1 MLRLNEDDLL
11 GEDLRE
17 IRDAVER
24 LCRDFDTAYW
34 AELEERMAYPEE
46 FVNALQAGDWLSVL
60 IPEEYGGGGL
70 EIRAAAVVLEAMT
83 RSGCFAAAAHAQL
96 YTMGAILR
104 HGNDAQKKKYLPR
117 IASGD
122 LRLQAFGITE
132 PDAGSETTRITTRAV
147 RDGNHYVIN
156 GAKVFISRF
165 FHSDLMLL
173 LTRTTPYE
181 EVAKKTDGISLFL
194 VDLREAGDSIQAT
207 PIRTMVNHET
217 AALHIEDLRVPAENL
232 IGEEGKGFRC
242 ILSGLNSERILVASE
257 HIGTGLY
264 LLDRAASYSNERVV
278 FDRPI
283 GSNQGVQF
291 PLARAYAD
299 LSAASLLRWRAC
311 DLYEQGMQPGYEAT
325 TAKLLASTAKWAAAN
340 GAMDTFG
347 GYGMTTEF
355 GIESKFREARLSL
368 VAPVNNNLTLSYI
381 ATSVLGM
388 PRSY

>member
-1 MLRLNEDDLL
+1 MLRLNEEDIL

-17 IRDAVER
+17 IRDSVER
-24 LCRDFDTAYW
+24 LCRDFDATYW
-34 AELEERMAYPEE
+34 QHLEEERAYPEE
-46 FVNALQAGDWLSVL
+46 FVNAMQKGDWLSIS
-60 IPEEYGGGGL
+60 IPEEYGGGGMG
-70 EIRAAAVVLEAMT
+70 IRAGAVVLEAMT

-96 YTMGAILR
+96 YTMGALLR
-104 HGNDAQKKKYLPR
+104 HGSDAQKKKYLPA

-122 LRLQAFGITE
+122 LRLQAFAITE
-132 PDAGSETTRITTRAV
+132 PDAGSETTKISTRAV
-147 RDGNHYVIN
+147 RDGDDYVIN
-156 GAKVFISRF
+156 GSKVFISRF

-173 LTRTTPYE
+173 LTRTTPYD
-181 EVAKKTDGISLFL
+181 EVEKKTDGISLFL
-194 VDLREAGDSIQAT
+194 VDLRDAGDAIQAT

-217 AALHIEDLRVPAENL
+217 AALHLENLRVPAENL

-264 LLDRAASYSNERVV
+264 LLDRAAKYGCERVV

-311 DLYEQGMQPGYEAT
+311 DLYENGQQPGYEANA
-325 TAKLLASTAKWAAAN
+325 AKLLASTAKWAAAN
-340 GAMDTFG
+340 AAMDTFG
-347 GYGMTTEF
+347 GYGMATEY

-368 VAPVNNNLTLSYI
+368 VAPVNNNLTLAFI
-381 ATSVLGM
+381 ATNVLGM

>member
-1 MLRLNEDDLL
+1 MLRLNEDDILDD
-11 GEDLRE
+11 DLRG

-24 LCRDFDTAYW
+24 LCRDFDTSYW
-34 AELEERMAYPEE
+34 AKQEEKRAYPEE
-46 FVNALQAGDWLSVL
+46 FVQALQDGDWLSIS
-60 IPEEYGGGGL
+60 IPEEFGGGGMG
-70 EIRAAAVVLEAMT
+70 IRAGAVVLEAVT

-104 HGNDAQKKKYLPR
+104 HGSDAQKKKYLPG
-117 IASGD
+117 IAAGE

-132 PDAGSETTRITTRAV
+132 PDAGSETTKISTRAL
-147 RDGNHYVIN
+147 RDGDHYVIN
-156 GAKVFISRF
+156 GSKVFISRF

-173 LTRTTPYE
+173 LTRTTPYD
-181 EVAKKTDGISLFL
+181 EVEKKTDGISLFL

-217 AALHIEDLRVPAENL
+217 AALHIENLRVPAENL

-242 ILSGLNSERILVASE
+242 ILSGLNSERIIVASE
-257 HIGTGLY
+257 HIGAGLY
-264 LLDRAASYSNERVV
+264 LLERASKYASERVV

-299 LSAASLLRWRAC
+299 LSAASLVRWRAC
-311 DLYEQGMQPGYEAT
+311 DLYEQGKQPGYEAN

-340 GAMDTFG
+340 AAMDTFG
-347 GYGMTTEF
+347 GYGMATEY
-355 GIESKFREARLSL
+355 GIEAKFREARLSL
-368 VAPVNNNLTLSYI
+368 VAPINNNLTLAFI
-381 ATSVLGM
+381 ATNVLGM